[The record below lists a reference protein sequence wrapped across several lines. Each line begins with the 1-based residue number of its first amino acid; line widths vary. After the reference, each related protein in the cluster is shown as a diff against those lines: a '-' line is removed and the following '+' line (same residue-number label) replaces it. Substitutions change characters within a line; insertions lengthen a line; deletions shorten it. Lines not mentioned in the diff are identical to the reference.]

1 MESKCS
7 AFWHH
12 TNIRSDNRI
21 FPCCRFKTPVAIFN
35 GNVSEILFYKEY
47 GKLRESS
54 LAGEHITGCEKCYY
68 EESLGKESLRQ
79 KFNKEYKCTD
89 VKLEYLEIGFDN
101 ICNLTC
107 DGCWDEFSSAWA
119 KEKYPKEK
127 TMWIKSSTDIIN
139 IPDTINKVLF
149 LGGEPLMTNRHY
161 KFLKLIKDPSQVEI
175 TYNTNGT
182 FLLDQQTINKLTE
195 FKQVGF
201 ILSID
206 GYGELNDRVR
216 NGSNWSD
223 ILKFIEQIKSLNF
236 ILEVNTVIHI
246 NNWQGMP
253 ELSAFINTLGIGWT
267 TNALTYPAELSVKN
281 VSNKN
286 DFIELINSIDI
297 PNKEY
302 LIKHVL

>member
-21 FPCCRFKTPVAIFN
+21 FPCCRFKTPIATFT
-35 GNVSEILFYKEY
+35 GNVSEVLFYKEY
-47 GKLRESS
+47 DSLRKSS

-79 KFNKEYKCTD
+79 KFNKEYECED
-89 VKLEYLEIGFDN
+89 IKLEYLEIGFDN

-127 TMWIKSSTDIIN
+127 TMWIKSSTDITD

-149 LGGEPLMTNRHY
+149 LGGEPLMTSRHY
-161 KFLKLIKDPSQVEI
+161 KFLKLIKVPSKVEI

-182 FLLDQQTINKLTE
+182 FLLDQQTIEKLKE
-195 FKQVGF
+195 FKRVVF

-223 ILKFIEQIKSLNF
+223 ILKFIEQIKSLGF
-236 ILEVNTVIHI
+236 ILEVNTVIHV

-253 ELSAFINTLGIGWT
+253 DLAAFISTLGINWT
-267 TNALTYPAELSVKN
+267 TNALTYPVELSVKN
-281 VSNKN
+281 ISNKK
-286 DFIELINSIDI
+286 DFVELISSIDV

-302 LIKHVL
+302 LIKHVS

>member
-21 FPCCRFKTPVAIFN
+21 FPCCRFKTSVATFT
-35 GNVSEILFYKEY
+35 GNVSEVLFYKEY
-47 GKLRESS
+47 DKLRESS

-79 KFNKEYKCTD
+79 KFNKEYECED

-127 TMWIKSSTDIIN
+127 TMWIKSSTDITD

-149 LGGEPLMTNRHY
+149 LGGEPLMTTRHY
-161 KFLKLIKDPSQVEI
+161 KFLKLIKDPSKVEI

-182 FLLDQQTINKLTE
+182 FLLDQQTIEKLKE
-195 FKQVGF
+195 FNRVVF

-223 ILKFIEQIKSLNF
+223 ILKFIEQIKSLGF

-253 ELSAFINTLGIGWT
+253 ELSAFINSLGINWT
-267 TNALTYPAELSVKN
+267 TNALTYPSELSVKN
-281 VSNKN
+281 VSNKK
-286 DFIELINSIDI
+286 DFVELISGIDI

-302 LIKHVL
+302 LIKHLS

>member
-21 FPCCRFKTPVAIFN
+21 FPCCRFKTSIATFN
-35 GNVSEILFYKEY
+35 GNVSEVLFYKEY
-47 GKLRESS
+47 NSLRKSS

-79 KFNKEYKCTD
+79 KFNKEYECED

-127 TMWIKSSTDIIN
+127 TMWIKSSTDITD

-149 LGGEPLMTNRHY
+149 LGGEPLMTSRHY
-161 KFLKLIKDPSQVEI
+161 KFLKLIKVPSKVEI

-182 FLLDQQTINKLTE
+182 FLLDQQTIEKLKE
-195 FKQVGF
+195 FKRVVF

-223 ILKFIEQIKSLNF
+223 ILKFIEQIKSLGF

-253 ELSAFINTLGIGWT
+253 ELSAFISTLGINWT

-281 VSNKN
+281 ISNKK
-286 DFIELINSIDI
+286 DFVELISSIDV

>member
-21 FPCCRFKTPVAIFN
+21 FPCCRFKTPIATFN
-35 GNVSEILFYKEY
+35 GNVGEVLFYKEY
-47 GKLRESS
+47 NSLRESS

-79 KFNKEYKCTD
+79 QFNKEYDCND
-89 VKLEYLEIGFDN
+89 VTLEYLEIGFDN

-119 KEKYPKEK
+119 KEKHPKEK
-127 TMWIKSSTDIIN
+127 TMWIKSSTDITA

-161 KFLKLIKDPSQVEI
+161 KFLKLITTPSKVEI
-175 TYNTNGT
+175 IYNTNGT
-182 FLLDQQTINKLTE
+182 FLLDLQTIEKLKD
-195 FKQVGF
+195 FKRVVF

-216 NGSNWSD
+216 TGSNWAD
-223 ILKFIEQIKSLNF
+223 ILKFIEQIKSLGF
-236 ILEVNTVIHI
+236 SLEVNTVIHI
-246 NNWQGMP
+246 NNWHGIVK
-253 ELSAFINTLGIGWT
+253 LSEFIKTLDVSWT
-267 TNALTYPAELSVKN
+267 TNALTYPAELSIKN
-281 VSNKN
+281 ISNKTN
-286 DFIELINSIDI
+286 FIELIKNTDI

-302 LIKHVL
+302 LIKHVS